1 MENLKIAICTLSIG
15 EKYKQYTRYT
25 TQNKKIYCEKHGYT
39 FIEDD
44 DVYNKDKPIPW
55 SKLLL
60 IQKYLSDFDY
70 IAWID
75 ADIYIMNKEIIRLN
89 KKMEMQLITNMIRI
103 SIQMND
109 I

>member
-1 MENLKIAICTLSIG
+1 MENLKIGICTLSIG
-15 EKYKQYTRYT
+15 ESYKRYTRYT

-60 IQKYLSDFDY
+60 MNKYLSDFD
-70 IAWID
+70 
-75 ADIYIMNKEIIRLN
+75 
-89 KKMEMQLITNMIRI
+89 
-103 SIQMND
+103 
-109 I
+109 